1 MWVSDAY
8 KKSIHGYREQA
19 GVSNNHKYKIV
30 KLCSS
35 VNGNDSVAKS
45 TNNAIEAEKNPLTRL
60 GTLGRLSHNLT
71 SSFECIITTVLGT
84 FVARLGV

>member
-45 TNNAIEAEKNPLTRL
+45 TNNAIEAEKSAYPVRNF
-60 GTLGRLSHNLT
+60 GQ
-71 SSFECIITTVLGT
+71 IITQSYKLV
-84 FVARLGV
+84 